1 MSSMKKRIPM
11 FLLAIAMMVA
21 MAAPALAAEV
31 SPLALGDTY
40 ISTSSSNLKPLEIY
54 ADGTSKY
61 LNVVGNYSSDGCN
74 VSTYSRTGDIT
85 QQWYVYRG
93 TDNIT
98 TIRPAGH
105 LDLAVIREGES
116 DNANCKLGSIS
127 KNSLDVLEINM
138 GNLSANSGKI
148 KLKTTLA
155 SGMINDAFWLKYG
168 DSKLGKN
175 SNYYN
180 VMWQRANTFLS
191 NAGIKWKFVLV

>member
-1 MSSMKKRIPM
+1 
-11 FLLAIAMMVA
+11 MMVA

-61 LNVVGNYSSDGCN
+61 LNVVGNSSSDGCN
-74 VSTYSRTGDIT
+74 VSTYSRTRDIT

-105 LDLAVIREGES
+105 LNLAVIREGES

-138 GNLSANSGKI
+138 GNLSTNSGKI
-148 KLKTTLA
+148 KLKTTIT
-155 SGMINDAFWLKYG
+155 GGVINDAFWLKYG
-168 DSKLGKN
+168 DSKLGKD

-180 VMWQRANTFLS
+180 VMWQRANTFFS
-191 NAGIKWKFVLV
+191 NAGINWKFTRA